1 MGLEIAAI
9 AVLLDML
16 KRFGLSPG
24 ATMATDQRFK
34 APLPLLKCPPSSPA
48 TLDRTPKR
56 AVGRVGTVGGGSIRS
71 VKSTNNK

>member
-16 KRFGLSPG
+16 KRFGSSPG

-34 APLPLLKCPPSSPA
+34 VPLPLLRSPPSSPA
-48 TLDRTPKR
+48 ALDRALTR

-71 VKSTNNK
+71 VKSTNK